1 MSRSGRYTQVPPDP
15 GDVSLCRP
23 VAAGPYFGGR
33 AAAQKT
39 TRRALLLAEVVAT
52 PSAETRFITVTGG
65 RGGVGKSVVAAQ
77 LAWSL
82 AASGRRVL
90 LADLDLGAPSQHL
103 ILGVTPPR
111 AGLGV
116 LLASERPIGDA
127 LLETRHPNLWLL
139 AGGRSG
145 LPGGGTAHLTAAM
158 RRVLHDRLRR
168 AGADVVV
175 LDVGA
180 GVGYDPLPLFALGH
194 HRLIVASGQA
204 ASVHEGFALLKASV
218 LRLFESYLRRAG
230 QLAALEPPVRARE
243 GERMGDLLRRLS
255 ASDAQ
260 LAETIATALGRF
272 GAALVGNQLPDVAQV
287 GALQAMCRMASEYL
301 GVALPLVGWLR
312 AGARLPDLTGGQRPA
327 VGLAAGQPDESATFR
342 ALAEAVLETPICP
355 ALDIFGDLEGSLPPP
370 RAVPPP
376 IPAAAQ
382 RGPSAAPLAA
392 IVDSP
397 SGALRVKPLV
407 YVRPPRKRRPDAA
420 QRAAAGEPRPAVESA
435 AGPPRTRS
443 RGVTLPGMPPRRNA

>member
-1 MSRSGRYTQVPPDP
+1 
-15 GDVSLCRP
+15 
-23 VAAGPYFGGR
+23 
-33 AAAQKT
+33 
-39 TRRALLLAEVVAT
+39 
-52 PSAETRFITVTGG
+52 VTGG

-77 LAWSL
+77 LAWAL

-116 LLASERPIGDA
+116 LLASDRPIGDA

-194 HRLIVASGQA
+194 HRLIVASGQP

-218 LRLFESYLRRAG
+218 LRLFESHLRRAG
-230 QLAALEPPVRARE
+230 QLAALEPAARTTHE
-243 GERMGDLLRRLS
+243 GERMADLLRRL
-255 ASDAQ
+255 AAADPP
-260 LAETIATALGRF
+260 LAATLAAALGNF

-287 GALQAMCRMASEYL
+287 GALQAMSRMASEYL
-301 GVALPLVGWLR
+301 GVSAPLVGWLR
-312 AGARLPDLTGGQRPA
+312 AGARLPDLTGGRRPPLGA
-327 VGLAAGQPDESATFR
+327 AAGQPDEAATFR
-342 ALAEAVLETPICP
+342 GLAEAVLAAPACP
-355 ALDIFGDLEGSLPPP
+355 TLDILGDLEGPLPAP

-376 IPAAAQ
+376 IPASAQ
-382 RGPSAAPLAA
+382 RSAAAVPLAA
-392 IVDSP
+392 IADSP

-407 YVRPPRKRRPDAA
+407 YVRPPRKRRPDAS
-420 QRAAAGEPRPAVESA
+420 QRAAAADPHPAVEAA
-435 AGPPRTRS
+435 AGPARTRTRS
-443 RGVTLPGMPPRRNA
+443 VTLPGMPPRRNA